1 MDQKSNT
8 PHTKTPPTPNK
19 SVAMG
24 TMEIALKEEISVV
37 EEYKIK
43 RQKEHEDFSDVPEK
57 YKGFESLLVTKEDYY
72 DDGPPLPTG
81 KMDV

>member
-1 MDQKSNT
+1 
-8 PHTKTPPTPNK
+8 
-19 SVAMG
+19 MG

>member
-1 MDQKSNT
+1 MDQKSHMH
-8 PHTKTPPTPNK
+8 HTKTPPTSNEP
-19 SVAMG
+19 VAMG
-24 TMEIALKEEISVV
+24 TMEIAPKEEKSVA

-43 RQKEHEDFSDVPEK
+43 QQKENENFSDVPEK